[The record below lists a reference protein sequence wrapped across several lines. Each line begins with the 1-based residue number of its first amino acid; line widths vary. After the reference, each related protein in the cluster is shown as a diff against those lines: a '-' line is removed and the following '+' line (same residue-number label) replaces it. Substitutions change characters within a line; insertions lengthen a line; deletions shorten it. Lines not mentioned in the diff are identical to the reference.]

1 VRGLVC
7 LLICTA
13 AVLSAAPP
21 ARAAGA
27 RSARRP
33 NVVIIFVDDLGA
45 ADAGCYGANDL
56 RTPNIDAIAT
66 HGVRFTNFY
75 AASPVCSPSRAA
87 LLTGRYPL
95 RAGLTNN
102 AASQRGQKGG
112 LPVDQVTIA
121 QSFKAAGYAT
131 AHIGKWHLGY
141 TPDTMPNARGFDLS
155 FGHMGGCIDNWSQFF
170 YWSGPNIHDLWL
182 NGTEIHEEGH
192 FFPDMMVERAGRFI
206 EANKDKPFLL
216 YFAMNMPHYPY
227 QPDVK
232 WIDYYN
238 DLPMPRR
245 LYAAFV
251 STMDDRIGLL
261 LKTLDDLHLRDDT
274 IVVFQSDNGHSTEDR
289 AFSGGGSAGPYRGA
303 KFSLFE
309 GGIHLPGMIS
319 WPAHLPENQIRGQL
333 AHGCDWLPTVAE
345 LCGVKLLE
353 PDIDGRSLV
362 SVIKSPDAKSPH
374 EILHFQMGDGT
385 AAQWAVRDG
394 DWKLIGNAWDTTQ
407 NASSKERIK
416 LFLSNLAKDIGEKKN
431 FAAENPD
438 IVERLGR
445 LHEQWVRQVTES
457 RSAPKPQ

>member
-1 VRGLVC
+1 M
-7 LLICTA
+7 A
-13 AVLSAAPP
+13 AASV
-21 ARAAGA
+21 RAAGVA
-27 RSARRP
+27 SARRP

-45 ADAGCYGANDL
+45 ADAGCYGAKDL
-56 RTPNIDAIAT
+56 KTPNIDAIAT
-66 HGVRFTNFY
+66 RGVRFTNFY

-102 AASQRGQKGG
+102 AASQRGQKEA
-112 LPVDQVTIA
+112 LPVDQITIA
-121 QSFKAAGYAT
+121 QMFKAAGYVT
-131 AHIGKWHLGY
+131 AHVGKWHLGY
-141 TPDTMPNARGFDLS
+141 TPATMPNARGFDFS

-182 NGTEIHEEGH
+182 NGNEIHKEGH
-192 FFPDMMVERAGRFI
+192 FFPDMMVEQAAQFI
-206 EANKDKPFLL
+206 DQNRDKPFLL
-216 YFAMNMPHYPY
+216 YFAINMPHYPY

-232 WIDYYN
+232 WIDYYK

-261 LKTLDDLHLRDDT
+261 LKKLDDLRLRDDT

-319 WPAHLPENQIRGQL
+319 WPGHLPENQTRSQL
-333 AHGCDWLPTVAE
+333 AHGCDWLPTTAE
-345 LCGVKLLE
+345 LCGVNLLE

-362 SVIKSPDAKSPH
+362 PVIRSSDAKSPH
-374 EILHFQMGDGT
+374 EILYFQMGDGP
-385 AAQWAVRDG
+385 AAQWAVRDN
-394 DWKLIGNAWDTTQ
+394 DWKLIGNAWDTTV
-407 NASSKERIK
+407 NTAGKERIK
-416 LFLSNLAKDIGEKKN
+416 LFLANLAKDPGEKKN

-438 IVERLGR
+438 VVERLGQ
-445 LHEQWVRQVTES
+445 LHDQWVRKVTEP
-457 RSAPKPQ
+457 RSTPLAQ